1 MRKTPIIIDCD
12 PGVDDALA
20 IVLAMAKEELDIK
33 AITTVC
39 GNVSGEKTTR
49 NARLLLNAMGS
60 DIPLA
65 RGSMVPLVK
74 RHVMARV
81 HGEDGLG
88 DLSHRLP
95 DEPYAHFSD
104 KSAVQLMAE
113 ILEASEEP
121 ITLVA
126 VGPLTNVALLL
137 YAYPHLKTKIK
148 EISIM
153 GGGIDLG
160 NRSEHAEF
168 NIFVDPEACHM
179 VLNSG
184 VPMVWATLN
193 ATLQAN
199 LLKEDMDKFSF
210 VSGEMA
216 QFIHDIM
223 WRYAEHDSAL
233 HDPVSILWVT
243 NPEHFETESLN
254 LQVDTTDGELRG
266 KTYVVENETP
276 NVRVITKVNRE
287 KVIDEIAESFKVF
300 NI

>member
-1 MRKTPIIIDCD
+1 MKKIPIMIDCD
-12 PGVDDALA
+12 PGIDDVLA

-49 NARLLLNAMGS
+49 NAKLLLNAMGS

-65 RGSMVPLVK
+65 KGSMLPLVK
-74 RHVMARV
+74 NHISARV

-88 DLSHRLP
+88 DMSHRLP
-95 DEPYAHFSD
+95 DEPYQYFSS

-113 ILEASEEP
+113 VLEASEEP
-121 ITLVA
+121 ITIVA
-126 VGPLTNVALLL
+126 VGPLTNIALLL
-137 YAYPHLKTKIK
+137 FSYPHLKPKIK

-153 GGGIDLG
+153 GGGIGLG

-184 VPMVWATLN
+184 VKMVFATLN

-210 VSGEMA
+210 VSGDMA

-223 WRYAEHDSAL
+223 WRYAEKDSAL
-233 HDPVSILWVT
+233 HDPVSVLWVT
-243 NPEHFETESLN
+243 NPELFETESLN
-254 LQVDTTDGELRG
+254 LQVDTTDSETRG
-266 KTYVVENETP
+266 KTYVVADDAP
-276 NVRVITKVNRE
+276 NVRVITKVDRV
-287 KVIDEIAESFKVF
+287 KVIDAIAESFNVLE
-300 NI
+300 